1 MDPGNP
7 VILPRSQIGIML
19 PPIFWIWRR
28 SWARESIARELA
40 SCPDRLIFLG
50 DFMPVVES
58 GLMGDAEQKPPIQE
72 PFASPGGAP
81 QSDRNWMPM
90 IVGAVL
96 VIVAVALIVVLT
108 RNKATAGRS
117 DPYIAKLQISNL
129 HMATAQNFAGGS
141 VTYIDGTLANTGDKR
156 VTAAGVQVTFK
167 NSLGEVVGEPGLPV
181 MVLQP
186 NTPIV
191 DYGPMARDFRLT
203 LEHISADWDGQIPQ
217 VKVVSV
223 TTN

>member
-1 MDPGNP
+1 
-7 VILPRSQIGIML
+7 
-19 PPIFWIWRR
+19 
-28 SWARESIARELA
+28 
-40 SCPDRLIFLG
+40 
-50 DFMPVVES
+50 
-58 GLMGDAEQKPPIQE
+58 
-72 PFASPGGAP
+72 
-81 QSDRNWMPM
+81 MPM

-191 DYGPMARDFRLT
+191 DYGPMDRAPLGPGQARDFRLT
-203 LEHISADWDGQIPQ
+203 LEHISVDWDGQIPQ